1 VTDNYLRVARYVT
14 AVILVLYSLHSGF
27 VLLRESRHEYRHVPD
42 PDSVQAFETRF
53 APLRVYLSQAGC
65 EKAGYVTD
73 IPENDSEWFSNFRRT
88 QYVFAPIIVDYSLK
102 PSLIV
107 ANLRDPSSI
116 SSILRDKHLSLVS
129 DYGNGV
135 VLLASQTR

>member
-1 VTDNYLRVARYVT
+1 MARFGRCVAT
-14 AVILVLYSLHSGF
+14 GILILYSLYSGLG
-27 VLLRESRHEYRHVPD
+27 LLRRSRHEYKQAPD

-53 APLRVYLSQAGC
+53 APLKVYLSQSGC

-73 IPENDSEWFSNFRRT
+73 IPENDSDWFSNFRRT
-88 QYVFAPIIVDYSLK
+88 QYVFAPVIVDYSLK
-102 PSLIV
+102 PSFIV

-135 VLLASQTR
+135 VLLASQSR